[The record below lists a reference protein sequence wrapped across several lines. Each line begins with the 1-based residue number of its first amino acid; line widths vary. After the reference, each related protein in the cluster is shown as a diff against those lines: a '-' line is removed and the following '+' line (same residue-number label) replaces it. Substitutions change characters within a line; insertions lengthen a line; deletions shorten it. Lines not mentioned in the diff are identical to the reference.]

1 MRKQIL
7 PHRRVQTLLNRL
19 GKKRCKIDVKASHT
33 QTQKRGTYK
42 HNVPHQEESQLCSSI
57 LYSTF
62 FYLSFFLLL
71 VC

>member
-7 PHRRVQTLLNRL
+7 PHRRIETLLNRL
-19 GKKRCKIDVKASHT
+19 KKKGCKIDVKASHT
-33 QTQKRGTYK
+33 QTQNHSTYK